1 MGRETAGDGR
11 QGHVVVE
18 DIQGHSGGGVEDVMS
33 PVVQE
38 VQYCAKQAMAVVDLV
53 VEEDR
58 REHPRHLV
66 LQEAVV
72 QQKLVQ
78 ESEEATA
85 EAPGE
90 RILISHDRRPHQY
103 LALSSSDTSDRGM
116 KLTRS
121 SQDSCL
127 HVGD

>member
-18 DIQGHSGGGVEDVMS
+18 DIQDHSEGGVGDVMS

-38 VQYCAKQAMAVVDLV
+38 VQCCAKQAMAVVDLV